1 MSVPTARKSRMIA
14 MIVATALF
22 MQNVDGTV
30 IATALPA
37 MARAFNADPLRMNV
51 ALTSYLLALAVFI
64 PASGWVADRFGTR
77 TVFRAAIAVFTLG
90 SVLCGRADSLGFLVF
105 ARIVQGIGGAMMV
118 PVGRL
123 VLLRSVPKHELIGAM
138 AWLTVPAMI
147 GPVIGPLLGGLIVD
161 HLSWRWIFDINVPIG
176 ILGIILVTWKIE
188 DVREE
193 SLPPLDIMGL
203 TFSGVALAGTIFGCE
218 VLAHR
223 SMPLPFGLA
232 ALGTGIVFGL
242 LYWWHTKHYARPVLD
257 PKLLKLR
264 TFATPLLGGGLFR
277 IAVGAMPFLLPMMLQ
292 LNFGLSATSS
302 GSITFA
308 SAAGALVM
316 KPIARAVLQRYGFR
330 MVLIVNGT
338 LASVMMA
345 ICAVF
350 TPSTPLLIL
359 YIVLLLGG
367 LMRSLQFTAYNTLV
381 YADITPRRMGSATSF
396 YSTGQQ
402 VSLTLG
408 VVVAAMSM
416 EATVFLGG
424 RTEPALADFS
434 IAFLVVSVIS
444 LLAVFYAL
452 RLRPNSGWMLS
463 GHNPSI
469 APDSKTQ
476 AREVD

>member
-1 MSVPTARKSRMIA
+1 

-30 IATALPA
+30 IATALPT

-64 PASGWVADRFGTR
+64 PASGWVADRYGTR
-77 TVFRAAIAVFTLG
+77 TVFRAAIAIFTLG
-90 SVLCGRADSLGFLVF
+90 SIMCGRADSLGFLVF
-105 ARIVQGIGGAMMV
+105 ARVIQGIGGAMMV

-123 VLLRSVPKHELIGAM
+123 VLLRTVPKHELVAAM
-138 AWLTVPAMI
+138 AWLTVPAMV

-188 DVREE
+188 DAREE

-203 TFSGVALAGTIFGCE
+203 IYSGVALAGMIFGAE
-218 VLAHR
+218 VLAHH
-223 SMPLPFGLA
+223 SMPQSVGLA
-232 ALGTGIVFGL
+232 TLGTGMVFGL
-242 LYWWHTKHYARPVLD
+242 LYYRHTRHYKNPVMD
-257 PKLLKLR
+257 PQLLKYR
-264 TFATPLLGGGLFR
+264 TFSAPLLGGGLFR

-316 KPIARAVLQRYGFR
+316 KPIARIVLKRYGFR
-330 MVLIVNGT
+330 SVLIVNGI

-345 ICAVF
+345 ACAAF
-350 TPSTPLLIL
+350 SPSTPQFIL
-359 YIVLLLGG
+359 YAVLLLGG
-367 LMRSLQFTAYNTLV
+367 LFRSLQFTAYNTLV
-381 YADITPRRMGSATSF
+381 FADISPRRMGSATSF

-408 VVVAAMSM
+408 VVIAAMSM
-416 EATVFLGG
+416 ETTVFLGG
-424 RTEPALADFS
+424 RSEPALADFS
-434 IAFLVVSVIS
+434 IAFLVVSAIS
-444 LLAVFYAL
+444 LLALPYAL
-452 RLRPNSGWMLS
+452 RLRPNAGWVLS
-463 GHNPSI
+463 GHNPDRLPTSI
-469 APDSKTQ
+469 EGKS
-476 AREVD
+476 